1 MPRRKKKAVEMPLSE
16 ALPKMFPKA
25 VRDKMKETAVQSQK
39 KPSNGKSK

>member
-1 MPRRKKKAVEMPLSE
+1 MPRRKKKAVELPLSE

-39 KPSNGKSK
+39 KPSGDKSK